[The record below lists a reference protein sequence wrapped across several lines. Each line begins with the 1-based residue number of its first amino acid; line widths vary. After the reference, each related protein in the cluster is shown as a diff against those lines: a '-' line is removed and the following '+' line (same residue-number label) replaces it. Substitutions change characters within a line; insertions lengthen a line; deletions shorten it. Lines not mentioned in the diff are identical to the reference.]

1 MFNLYLDSADQI
13 SVEPLLK
20 TGLFKGVTTNPVILQ
35 KSNLTNADLPQ
46 IYRWVSA
53 AGAEQVFFQSWGES
67 SDSIIANAK
76 KILEISPKII
86 IKVVANEAGITAC
99 KQLSKAGIST
109 LLTAVYSPAQVILAD
124 AAGADYIAPYLGKM
138 QDGGLNGFAEVS
150 QMQQILQSSNSKTKI
165 LLASVRDLSAIVKM
179 SLLGITDFTISPTV
193 ASSLFTD
200 KLSDDAI
207 KVFDQITGK

>member
-35 KSNLTNADLPQ
+35 KSNLTNSDLPQ

-86 IKVVANEAGITAC
+86 IKVVANEAGIKAC

-138 QDGGLNGFAEVS
+138 QDGGLNGFTEVS

-179 SLLGITDFTISPTV
+179 SLVGITDFTISPTV